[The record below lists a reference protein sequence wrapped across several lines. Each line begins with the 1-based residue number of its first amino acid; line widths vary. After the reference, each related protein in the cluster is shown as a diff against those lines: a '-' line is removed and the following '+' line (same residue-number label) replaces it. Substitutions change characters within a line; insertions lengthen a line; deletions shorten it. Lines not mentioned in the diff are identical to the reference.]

1 MEPLGEYDQSKY
13 LRLARL
19 MSFDKNLAI
28 FRRFDDVNI
37 MCLLGLQAEIV
48 HLRHQF
54 YKTNYAEKNAQQF
67 DESFLQ
73 SREKN
78 SNQHQK
84 LEQLRERLVMYN
96 RMLAEYSQMSRLQS
110 PRHRQLDCLRNWLMD
125 RDGGKNFQEDDV
137 EFDTWLGEEQANPD
151 LYVALQP
158 GIDEDDLF
166 TSSIMRFIGGPFH
179 RAIGDRMKVGKVIDE
194 GSSIMTYRDSN
205 IVKTINFIVT
215 IIAAVLPPL
224 TILVLN
230 SVDKTKVRI
239 GLTVLFTAIFAI
251 ILAVFSKAKRVEIL
265 VATATFA
272 AVEVVFIG
280 SAIPSSEK
288 AQITGNLTLLETING
303 STVVGANLT
312 SIGD

>member
-84 LEQLRERLVMYN
+84 LEQLRERLVMYSTQDA
-96 RMLAEYSQMSRLQS
+96 RRV
-110 PRHRQLDCLRNWLMD
+110 NWLMD

>member
-1 MEPLGEYDQSKY
+1 MEPLGEYNQSKY

-54 YKTNYAEKNAQQF
+54 YKTNYAEKNAQQGQQF

-84 LEQLRERLVMYN
+84 LEQLREKLVMYN
-96 RMLAEYSQMSRLQS
+96 RMLAEY
-110 PRHRQLDCLRNWLMD
+110 
-125 RDGGKNFQEDDV
+125 GGENFQEDDV

-166 TSSIMRFIGGPFH
+166 TRSIMRFIGGPFH

-194 GSSIMTYRDSN
+194 GSGIMTYRDSN

-215 IIAAVLPPL
+215 VIATVLPPL

-251 ILAVFSKAKRVEIL
+251 ILAAFSKAKRVEIL

-303 STVVGANLT
+303 
-312 SIGD
+312 D